1 MPIADDKLAFAE
13 RLKSALKRAP
23 KKVQT
28 AAQLAH
34 EFNLRHPNE
43 PVSPQGAA
51 KWLKGTAKP
60 SGDKMETLATWLN
73 VTPHWLAYGPAP
85 VVAKKP
91 AAGKRGAQG
100 FQPGQLSE
108 KEAKLLSRFRA
119 LSEHQAF
126 LVAEIVEQM
135 AVEREVWSGDGG

>member
-1 MPIADDKLAFAE
+1 MPLDEKTAFAQ
-13 RLKSALKRAP
+13 RLQSALKRSP
-23 KKVQT
+23 KRVESS
-28 AAQLAH
+28 AQLAH

-43 PVSPQGAA
+43 PITPQAA
-51 KWLKGTAKP
+51 QKWLKGTAKP
-60 SGDKMETLATWLN
+60 SGDKMETLAVWLN
-73 VTPHWLAYGPAP
+73 VSAHWLAFGPAP
-85 VVAKKP
+85 VSAKKP
-91 AAGKRGAQG
+91 AAVKRGAQA
-100 FQPGQLSE
+100 GQLGQLTE